1 MEKNLLKLY
10 HTGSLELKQPDVN
23 YGRRNADFGGGF
35 YLSDNSEFSQ
45 KWAND
50 RKAIINEYTLDL
62 TGLSVKRFSLDEEW
76 LEYISKNRAGYPD
89 ALKDTDVIIGPI
101 ANDTLY
107 DTYGI
112 ITSALVSSAESLK
125 LLSVGKRY
133 MQLNIKTEKAA
144 SRLKWEGARQLSQAE
159 IEASQKA
166 LRAEEKEFNE
176 AFWDELKKLDNYSEI
191 ESILS

>member
-1 MEKNLLKLY
+1 MEKNVIKLY
-10 HTGSLELKQPDVN
+10 HTGSLELKNPDVN

-35 YLSDNSEFSQ
+35 YLSDNPEFSK

-50 RKAIINEYTLDL
+50 RKSIVNEYTLDL
-62 TGLSVKRFSLDEEW
+62 TDLSVMRFSLGAEW
-76 LEYISKNRAGYPD
+76 FKYISDNRAGYPD
-89 ALKDTDVIIGPI
+89 AYCDTDVVIGPI

-112 ITSALVSSAESLK
+112 ITSGLVNSKDSLN
-125 LLSVGKRY
+125 LLLVGKRY
-133 MQLNIKTEKAA
+133 TQLNLKTEKAA
-144 SRLKWEGARQLSQAE
+144 SHLRWEGARQLTPEE

-166 LRAEEKEFNE
+166 LREEEKEFRDS
-176 AFWDELKKLDNYSEI
+176 FWNALKELDNFDEI